1 MANAG
6 IRAETPPL
14 APRPMVYRLNLQAM
28 ERKRVSRNPVESSNG
43 TIEECVDEI
52 DDFIEQLD
60 RYAPPV
66 LAFALRAHLGGLLRA
81 MVDGHVCTR
90 EHARQFVLELEHEA
104 LGVG

>member
-1 MANAG
+1 
-6 IRAETPPL
+6 
-14 APRPMVYRLNLQAM
+14 M
-28 ERKRVSRNPVESSNG
+28 EHIHMSRSADESSQG

-60 RYAPPV
+60 RYPPPV

-81 MVDGHVCTR
+81 MVDGRVCTR